1 MKHLSYLFVLALAL
15 PVACGEKRGADAD
28 ALDVDSLAVDT
39 VSADTIAY
47 EDPPAAADGLFDD
60 FLFNY
65 MRNARF
71 QKSRTRFPL
80 EVSENGEKKLV
91 EKDAWKYQ
99 PFFTKWD
106 VYTLFFASLEGRS
119 AANDTAVKSAAV
131 EIMSLK
137 QQTYRRHHFQK
148 LRGAWCLTDV
158 SARSLAECPN
168 ADFLEFYKKF
178 ATNAAFRS
186 KHVLKKF
193 YYDGPNFDTDA
204 PMRGNI
210 AAANW
215 ETYAPEL
222 PDDRLTNI
230 VYGTPDAPNETVVL
244 VLTDADGSLSSTMV
258 FKKSGNTWFATTL
271 INN

>member
-1 MKHLSYLFVLALAL
+1 MKRIFYFVLALVLAA
-15 PVACGEKRGADAD
+15 ACGEKRASDAD

-39 VSADTIAY
+39 IAADTIAY

-80 EVSENGEKKLV
+80 ERTENGEKTHV
-91 EKDAWKYQ
+91 EKDAWKYE

-106 VYTLFFASLEGRS
+106 VYTLFFGSLEARS
-119 AANDTAVKSAAV
+119 AANDTAVKEAAV
-131 EIMSLK
+131 EMMSLK
-137 QQTYRRHHFQK
+137 QQTYRRYHFQK

-158 SARSLAECPN
+158 LAKSLNECPN
-168 ADFLEFYKKF
+168 ADFLAFYKQF
-178 ATNAAFRS
+178 ATSAAFRK
-186 KHVLKKF
+186 KHVLRKF
-193 YYDGPNFDTDA
+193 YYNGFNFDTDA
-204 PMRGNI
+204 PIRGNI

-230 VYGTPDAPNETVVL
+230 VYGTPDVPDDNVVL

-258 FKKSGNTWFATTL
+258 FKKSNGTWVATTL